1 MEEITMTRSPSYNHS
16 TLWSII
22 LAGNESSALDPF
34 IALWQGSSVPKQ
46 FCTFVGTRSLLQHT
60 WDRADQFSHPESKMT
75 VVTQPYLQHTCRQ
88 LGGRVPGLIAT
99 EPFQLGSL
107 SSALLGLAAVR
118 AQDPESIIVL
128 YPSQSF
134 IHPEH
139 HFLRTIQRAM
149 WAARLLNDRVIL
161 LGASSDFSVG
171 RYGWLQ
177 SKGKLGWASGLP
189 VHAIE
194 MSGTSA
200 FPANTTN
207 DPSHSPPEIFFNS
220 GIVLAKTETLWNRCK
235 SLFPG
240 IIHQLESLGNLT
252 GRPENQK
259 QKALAFQQMPPGC
272 FWKDFLHQMP
282 QYLAMVEMKGCTW
295 SDWEDPGHI
304 ADTLALLGKKPA
316 FPIEWNMNHLDGQPS
331 SNTIQE
337 VKT

>member
-1 MEEITMTRSPSYNHS
+1 MTSSLSDHPR
-16 TLWSII
+16 LWSIV
-22 LAGNESSALDPF
+22 LAGNEPSYLDSF
-34 IALWQGSSVPKQ
+34 ITLWHGSPIPKS

-60 WDRADQFSHPESKMT
+60 WDLADRFSHPENKIT
-75 VVTQPYLQHTCRQ
+75 VVTQPFLQQTCRQ

-99 EPFQLGSL
+99 EPFHKGSL
-107 SSALLGLAAVR
+107 ISALLGLAAVR
-118 AQDPESIIVL
+118 AQDPHATIVM

-139 HFLRTIQRAM
+139 QFLDTIQRAM

-161 LGASSDFSVG
+161 LGAHSDYSIG
-171 RYGWLQ
+171 KYGWLRTEGQ
-177 SKGKLGWASGLP
+177 LGWASGLP

-194 MSGTSA
+194 MNMTSK
-200 FPANTTN
+200 FPDSTTN
-207 DPSHSPPEIFFNS
+207 DTTNPPSEIFFNS

-240 IIHQLESLGNLT
+240 IIPQLEDLGSLT
-252 GRPENQK
+252 GKPEKQNQK
-259 QKALAFQQMPPGC
+259 SWAFQQIPPGC
-272 FWKDFLHQMP
+272 FWKDFLHKMTQD
-282 QYLAMVEMKGCTW
+282 LAMVEMKGVTW

-316 FPIEWNMNHLDGQPS
+316 FPVEWIQSQHDGAPS
-331 SNTIQE
+331 SHLRQE